1 MTMEPPNKG
10 EKKLIVELKPC
21 SRCGNP
27 FMVKLGEVK
36 PGQELVCDNCIKLEQ
51 KKKELSIGVID
62 DVMETQKKIE
72 ESIKEM
78 KNNLLISK
86 AQFNKQAFLEKIRK
100 RSQMLTKSIE
110 LLQKIESSND
120 EKYLEEYKKL
130 FEKMKRENI

>member
-1 MTMEPPNKG
+1 
-10 EKKLIVELKPC
+10 
-21 SRCGNP
+21 
-27 FMVKLGEVK
+27 
-36 PGQELVCDNCIKLEQ
+36 
-51 KKKELSIGVID
+51 